1 MNKGDRVIVAYEDKR
16 IPPSEATVISVGRK
30 YITINNIHPDYSKF
44 DLVTH
49 ESVDTRS
56 GYNIRAKLYSSID
69 AYNEE
74 IKEKQLYKELYDKV
88 LSLLKCASIKSLITI
103 KNYLNDKAD

>member
-1 MNKGDRVIVAYEDKR
+1 MNKGDRVIVVYEDKR
-16 IPPSEATVISVGRK
+16 ISPLEATVISVGRK
-30 YITINNIHPDYSKF
+30 YITINNIHTDYSKF

-74 IKEKQLYKELYDKV
+74 IKEKQLYKELYDKI
-88 LSLLKCASIKSLITI
+88 LSLLKYASVKQLMAI
-103 KNYLNDKAD
+103 KNYLNE